1 MSVTN
6 HRSSR
11 DKGSSRR
18 RKDRGAPADRNG
30 GDVQENRGRSSR
42 RSKPSRS
49 SRRRKD
55 TEWYE
60 PPPVFHHGR
69 FSFGDKLGKGGFAF
83 VFAGWDNLRNEPI
96 AIKVENS
103 QRKNASRSIKKEFR
117 FATKLHAGECLVPK
131 PIWCGRSQDRRVM
144 VMQQLGDSLSNYF
157 KLCGKRFS
165 AQTTIS
171 LAIEL
176 ISILESVHDIGILHR
191 DIKLQNFLT
200 AYRNS
205 TRFYI
210 CDFGLSDHYLNTD
223 NQTHIPLTKGHS
235 RYGTVRYASMN
246 NHKGYAQSRR
256 DDLESLGFVLLY
268 AARGNLPWQTIRD
281 EDRRE
286 KWTKVFE
293 MKRNTRIEDL
303 CENLP
308 AVFITFMEKVRELKF
323 EERPNYDELRELF
336 RDEYDKQN
344 FTRSTKYDW
353 ETAVRSQM
361 RDSRKVRTK
370 KQATRL

>member
-1 MSVTN
+1 MSLSN
-6 HRSSR
+6 PSRAARESR
-11 DKGSSRR
+11 D
-18 RKDRGAPADRNG
+18 
-30 GDVQENRGRSSR
+30 QRGRSSR
-42 RSKPSRS
+42 RSSKQRS
-49 SRRRKD
+49 SKRKKNRKD
-55 TEWYE
+55 SEWYK
-60 PPPVFHHGR
+60 PPSPSVFHHGR
-69 FSFGDKLGKGGFAF
+69 FSFGDRLGKGGFAF
-83 VFAGWDNLRNEPI
+83 VFAGWDSLRNEPI

-103 QRKNASRSIKKEFR
+103 KRKNASRSIKKEFR
-117 FATKLHAGECLVPK
+117 FANKLFSGGCAVPK

-171 LAIEL
+171 LAIQL

-200 AYRNS
+200 AYRNC
-205 TRFYI
+205 TRFFI
-210 CDFGLSDHYLNTD
+210 CDFGLSDYYLTPD

-286 KWTKVFE
+286 KWTKVFD

-308 AVFITFMEKVRELKF
+308 TVFITFMEKVRELTF
-323 EERPNYDELRELF
+323 EQRPNYEELRQLF
-336 RDEYDKQN
+336 ITAYKQQN
-344 FTRSTKYDW
+344 FVRKTKYDW
-353 ETAVRSQM
+353 ETAIE
-361 RDSRKVRTK
+361 
-370 KQATRL
+370 

>member
-1 MSVTN
+1 MSHSN
-6 HRSSR
+6 KPRSSR
-11 DKGSSRR
+11 QSGERR
-18 RKDRGAPADRNG
+18 
-30 GDVQENRGRSSR
+30 GDRGRSSR
-42 RSKPSRS
+42 RSSKPSTRS
-49 SRRRKD
+49 SKRTKKRKD
-55 TEWYE
+55 TEWWD
-60 PPPVFHHGR
+60 PPDLFHHGR
-69 FSFGDKLGKGGFAF
+69 FSFEHRLGKGGFAF
-83 VFAGWDNLRNEPI
+83 VFAGHDNLRNEPV

-103 QRKNASRSIKKEFR
+103 ERKNASRSIKKEFR
-117 FATKLHAGECLVPK
+117 FANKLHAGECAVPK
-131 PIWCGRSQDRRVM
+131 PIWCGKSQDRRVM
-144 VMQQLGDSLSNYF
+144 VMQRLGDSLSNYF

-200 AYRNS
+200 AHHNC

-210 CDFGLSDHYLNTD
+210 CDFGLSDYYLNPD
-223 NQTHIPLTKGHS
+223 NHTHIQLTKGHS

-268 AARGNLPWQTIRD
+268 AARGNLPWQSIRD

-303 CENLP
+303 CENIP
-308 AVFITFMEKVRELKF
+308 EVFVTYMTRVRELKF

-336 RDEYDKQN
+336 RSEYKKQG
-344 FTRSTKYDW
+344 FTRATKFDW
-353 ETAVRSQM
+353 ETAVRQRSIK
-361 RDSRKVRTK
+361 DGRKVRTK

>member
-1 MSVTN
+1 MSIAN
-6 HRSSR
+6 HSRSSR
-11 DKGSSRR
+11 DLR
-18 RKDRGAPADRNG
+18 
-30 GDVQENRGRSSR
+30 ERGRSSR
-42 RSKPSRS
+42 RSNKPQGRS
-49 SRRRKD
+49 SRGSRKKGRKD
-55 TEWYE
+55 TEWYK
-60 PPPVFHHGR
+60 PPPIFHHGR
-69 FSFGDKLGKGGFAF
+69 FSFGDPLGKGGFAF
-83 VFAGWDNLRNEPI
+83 VFAGWDNLTNEPI

-103 QRKNASRSIKKEFR
+103 ERKNASRSIKKEYR
-117 FATKLHAGECLVPK
+117 FALKLHKGGCMVPK
-131 PIWCGRSQDRRVM
+131 PIWCGKSQDRRVM
-144 VMQQLGDSLSNYF
+144 VMKQLGDSLSNYF

-165 AQTTIS
+165 AQTTMS

-176 ISILESVHDIGILHR
+176 ISILEAVHDIGLLHR

-200 AYRNS
+200 AYRNN
-205 TRFYI
+205 TKFYI
-210 CDFGLSDHYLNTD
+210 CDFGLSDYYLND
-223 NQTHIPLTKGHS
+223 ENETHISLTKGHS

-268 AARGNLPWQTIRD
+268 AARGNLPWQSIRD

-308 AVFITFMEKVRELKF
+308 RVFVTYMERVRELKF
-323 EERPNYDELRELF
+323 EERPNYDELRQLF
-336 RDEYDKQN
+336 RDEYDKQG

-353 ETAVRSQM
+353 ETAVRSSIK
-361 RDSRKVRTK
+361 DGRKVRTK